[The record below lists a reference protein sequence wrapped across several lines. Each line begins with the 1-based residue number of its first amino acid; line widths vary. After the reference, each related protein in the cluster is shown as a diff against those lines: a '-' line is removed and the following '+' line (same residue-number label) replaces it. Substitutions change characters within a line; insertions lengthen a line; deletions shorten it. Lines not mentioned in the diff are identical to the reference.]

1 MNITVLGGA
10 AACPNPG
17 QGCSSYLVSH
27 GSASLLL
34 DCGPDTLS
42 VLRSVA
48 DYRAIDAIII
58 SHTHA
63 DHTLDLIPYRY
74 GLRYEPGRD
83 RHDAHKVPLWMPPGG
98 TPFLA
103 KLGAALAHGDEESI
117 EFFES
122 TFRISEYAADRDYQV
137 GPFTLRFVPTFHA
150 IPCWAVR
157 VEGSGKSLTYL
168 ADSSF
173 HPSLIDFAGGS
184 NVLICEGTLL
194 ESDEDS
200 STAQQTHMT
209 AAQAGMLAAASG
221 VDQLIL
227 THLWSAFGFA
237 AYEAEARS
245 HFDGTLHIAKPG
257 LVVPAA

>member
-1 MNITVLGGA
+1 MKLTVLGGA

-17 QGCSSYLVSH
+17 QGCSSYLVEE

-42 VLRSVA
+42 VLREVA

-74 GLRYEPGRD
+74 GLRYELGEGR
-83 RHDAHKVPLWMPPGG
+83 RKIPLWMPPGG
-98 TPFLA
+98 TSFLERLA
-103 KLGAALAHGDEESI
+103 GALAHDDEESL

-122 TFRISEYAADRDYQV
+122 TYQLSEYATDREYEI
-137 GPFTLRFVPTFHA
+137 GPFRLRFMRTFHA

-157 VEGSGKSLTYL
+157 LEADGQSLTYL

-173 HPSLIDFAGGS
+173 HQELIEFAKGS
-184 NVLICEGTLL
+184 NIVVCEGTVL
-194 ESDEDS
+194 ESLAGTS
-200 STAQQTHMT
+200 SELQTHMT
-209 AAQAGMLAAASG
+209 AAQAGELASAAG

-227 THLWSAFGFA
+227 THLWSALGFEN
-237 AYEAEARS
+237 YEAEARR
-245 HFDGTLHIAKPG
+245 HFGGTLHRAVPR
-257 LVVPAA
+257 LVVETG